1 MSESS
6 AFSFA
11 ELLHFGG
18 FDYAGRQ
25 HYVVV
30 VDRAGSKLLSMEFDN
45 NAEGL
50 RKFLD
55 AVRAFPKVAFT
66 IETSCGADVER
77 LLEANLPVYPINP
90 KSAQRYRDRKS
101 VAGCKSDEL
110 DAFSMADALRT
121 DGATWRRLLPIDPL
135 TQELRVLCR
144 DEIHLI
150 ELRTSLIN
158 QLRAAL
164 HDYYPVT
171 LEAFSNWV
179 SPSAWDFVITFPT
192 PAELVSA
199 GKRKWQKFLYAHH
212 MSSQQK
218 LDERMALFAKAG
230 EFTSPVAAVISAK
243 SLLAT
248 TLAKQLRALEAQ
260 LCQYRSRITAM
271 FRQHP
276 DHNCFGSLPGAGEK
290 LAPRLLA
297 ELGSCREV
305 FTSAEALQA
314 YAGTAPVT
322 KKSGRSHVVHIRRAC
337 NCYLRSAVHLWADLS
352 RPFCVWAEAYY
363 QQKRK
368 QGIGHA
374 AALRCLG
381 QRWLNILWRIWQ
393 NRTAYNEAIHLR
405 NQVQHGSWIVHL
417 LPPSESPSTT

>member
-1 MSESS
+1 MESS
-6 AFSFA
+6 ELPFS

-18 FDYAGRQ
+18 FDYAGQ
-25 HYVVV
+25 KHYVVV
-30 VDRAGSKLLSMEFDN
+30 VDRAGSKALSMEFDN
-45 NAEGL
+45 TADGW

-55 AVRAFPKVAFT
+55 AIKPFPNIAFT

-77 LLEANLPVYPINP
+77 LVDAGLPVYPINP

-110 DAFSMADALRT
+110 DAFCMADALRT
-121 DGATWRRLLPIDPL
+121 DGAAWRRLLPMDPM
-135 TQELRVLCR
+135 THELRVLCR

-158 QLRAAL
+158 QLRATL
-164 HDYYPVT
+164 HQYYPVA
-171 LEAFSNWV
+171 LEAFTDWV
-179 SPSAWDFVITFPT
+179 SPSAWDFVIAFPT

-199 GKRKWQKFLYAHH
+199 GKRKWQKFLFAHH
-212 MSSQQK
+212 MTSQEK
-218 LDERMALFAKAG
+218 LDERTALFAKAN
-230 EFTSPVAAVISAK
+230 EFTNPVAAVISGK

-260 LCQYRSRITAM
+260 LCVYRSRITAL

-276 DHNCFGSLPGAGEK
+276 DYACFGSLPGAGEK

-297 ELGSCREV
+297 ELGTCREV
-305 FTSAEALQA
+305 FASAEALQA

-322 KKSGRSHVVHIRRAC
+322 KKSGKSNIVHFRRAC
-337 NCYLRSAVHLWADLS
+337 NCYLRATVHLWADLS
-352 RPFCVWAEAYY
+352 RHYCVWAEAYY

-368 QGIGHA
+368 QGMGHA

-381 QRWLNILWRIWQ
+381 QRWLNILWSIWQ
-393 NRTAYNEAIHLR
+393 KNVAYDEASHTR
-405 NQVQHGSWIVHL
+405 NQVKHGSWVVRL
-417 LPPSESPSTT
+417 LPKSETGAAN